1 MTDRDGWTLPVGLS
15 REIKLVFAVF
25 LSAVLFWGLANIAAA
40 ASEPHSGEG
49 VDELS
54 HRLMIATGTDEMA
67 ERFGRSTSKAIVEAL
82 SANAADST
90 LDEGQRQRI
99 VEAAETSFAPLSM
112 TWIVERNLRSTLSDT
127 DIVELLEHHE
137 SAFGRQLRAAERAR
151 DASSDSGAF
160 QDFLANFG
168 AEDGDAERHA
178 LLRRLVTETAMHEK
192 TAALLIDIQVVRLHS
207 TFGLLDKS
215 APDELAAAVAA
226 IEASRESVTRSLRD
240 SLPLM
245 FAFTYDGFDTD
256 EHRRLLEFNL
266 SAVARRATDGVFDGI
281 REAYVAGTFDFQRRV
296 RPAIALADAADG
308 I

>member
-1 MTDRDGWTLPVGLS
+1 MSDRDGWTLRVELN
-15 REIKLVFAVF
+15 RVITFVFSVLLFSIANAAV
-25 LSAVLFWGLANIAAA
+25 A
-40 ASEPHSGEG
+40 ASSHHPEDG

-67 ERFGRSTSKAIVEAL
+67 DRFGRSTSKAIVEAI
-82 SANAADST
+82 SANAVDST
-90 LDEGQRQRI
+90 IDEGQRRRI

-112 TWIVERNLRSTLSDT
+112 TWIVERNLRAALSDA
-127 DIVELLEHHE
+127 DMDELLEHHE

-151 DASSDSGAF
+151 DASSDAAAF
-160 QDFLANFG
+160 QNFLSHFG
-168 AEDGDAERHA
+168 AEDGDAERYA

-215 APDELAAAVAA
+215 SPDELAAAVAA
-226 IEASRESVTRSLRD
+226 IEASRKSVTRSLLD

-296 RPAIALADAADG
+296 RPAIALADATDG